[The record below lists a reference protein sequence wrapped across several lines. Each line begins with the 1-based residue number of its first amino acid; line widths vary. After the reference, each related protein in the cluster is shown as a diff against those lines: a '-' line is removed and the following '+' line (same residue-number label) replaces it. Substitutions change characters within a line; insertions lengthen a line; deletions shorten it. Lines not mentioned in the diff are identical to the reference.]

1 MKNGFADEAKWY
13 IFAVIK
19 ILIRMF
25 EVLSRSPFF
34 IGLSPSELEEIFGR
48 ISYSVKSFGKGQTIA
63 QREEEIKNL
72 LIVVEGVVK
81 GEMVDFS
88 GKILK
93 VEEIQAP
100 QPLAH
105 AVMYSTVN
113 RFPVDVVALVD
124 CKILFI
130 SRVDVLR
137 LMQQNE
143 LILNNFLKAVSNRAH
158 FLTTKLWFLSF
169 KTIKEKVAHYL
180 LNLSKSE
187 TRTTIVLPKS
197 HQELAEFFGVTRP
210 ALARVLGELEDEG
223 IITVNRREVN
233 IIDRPKLLG
242 MIK

>member
-1 MKNGFADEAKWY
+1 LSKSKRTKIRNQL
-13 IFAVIK
+13 VTQIK
-19 ILIRMF
+19 IATMF
-25 EVLSRSPFF
+25 QILSNSPFF
-34 IGLSPSELEEIFGR
+34 VGLEPIDLEEIFSK
-48 ISYSVKSFGKGQTIA
+48 ISYSIKSFTKGQTIA

-72 LIVVEGVVK
+72 CIVLEGVVK

-93 VEEIQAP
+93 IEEIQAP

-105 AVMYSTVN
+105 ALMFSNSN
-113 RFPVDVVALVD
+113 RLPVDVVALVD

-130 SRVDVLR
+130 PKADVLR
-137 LMQQNE
+137 LMQSNE
-143 LILNNFLKAVSNRAH
+143 KILNNFLKAVSNRAH

-180 LNLSKSE
+180 LNLAKSE
-187 TRTTIVLPKS
+187 TRTIIILPKS

-223 IITVNRREVN
+223 IITVNRREIQ
-233 IIDRPKLLG
+233 IIDKSKLIG

>member
-1 MKNGFADEAKWY
+1 
-13 IFAVIK
+13 
-19 ILIRMF
+19 MF
-25 EVLSRSPFF
+25 KLLSNSPFF
-34 IGLSPSELEEIFGR
+34 RGISPEELEQIFSR
-48 ISYSVKSFGKGQTIA
+48 ISHSVKSFSKGQTIA

-72 LIVVEGVVK
+72 CIVVEGVVK
-81 GEMVDFS
+81 GEMVDFT

-105 AVMYSTVN
+105 AVMFSNAN

-130 SRVDVLR
+130 PKADVLR
-137 LMQQNE
+137 LLQSNVI
-143 LILNNFLKAVSNRAH
+143 ILNNFLNAVSNRAH
-158 FLTTKLWFLSF
+158 FLTNKLWFLSF

-180 LNLSKSE
+180 LSLAKSE
-187 TRTTIVLPKS
+187 TRTTIILPKT

-210 ALARVLGELEDEG
+210 SLARVFAEMEAEG
-223 IITVNRREVN
+223 IITVNRKEISIVN
-233 IIDRPKLLG
+233 RNRLME